1 MSFRRGFVQL
11 LFAMLLLFAQQQA
24 LAHLIQHWHDGYPA
38 QSDGGGKQKSHS
50 ELCDFHA
57 TFAELLGAS
66 VCALA
71 MVLDA
76 GSTKPADQFSAQAR
90 PTRLVIPSSRGPP
103 SYR

>member
-24 LAHLIQHWHDGYPA
+24 LAHPIQHWHDGYPV
-38 QSDGGGKQKSHS
+38 QSDDSGKHKTHS

-57 TFAELLGAS
+57 TFAELLGVS
-66 VCALA
+66 VCALD
-71 MVLDA
+71 VVFDA
-76 GSTKPADQFSAQAR
+76 GSAKPADQFSAQAR
-90 PTRLVIPSSRGPP
+90 PTRHVIPSSRGPP

>member
-24 LAHLIQHWHDGYPA
+24 LAHPIQHWHDGYPA

-66 VCALA
+66 GCALA
-71 MVLDA
+71 PSQTRTCRLLQEIA
-76 GSTKPADQFSAQAR
+76 FASAAPETVR
-90 PTRLVIPSSRGPP
+90 TRTCVGE
-103 SYR
+103 